1 MMTFEILSFLLPR
14 LWEILQLYSIR
25 LSHWPN
31 GDRPRSLEYAPA
43 TFRFFEL
50 DRSSWL
56 MLFAGIALSGV
67 VTLLL

>member
-1 MMTFEILSFLLPR
+1 MERSSFFPISLFR
-14 LWEILQLYSIR
+14 KI
-25 LSHWPN
+25 HWRN
-31 GDRPRSLEYAPA
+31 QHAPA
-43 TFRFFEL
+43 PFRFFEL

>member
-14 LWEILQLYSIR
+14 LWEILRLYSIR
-25 LSHWPN
+25 FSHWPIGN
-31 GDRPRSLEYAPA
+31 RPLSLEYAPA
-43 TFRFFEL
+43 PFRFLEL
-50 DRSSWL
+50 ERSSWL